1 MTKFIELLISGIGL
15 GFIYAL
21 IALGFVVIFKST
33 EVISFVH
40 GSILLLGGYLM
51 ARLAGSL
58 AFVPALLVSVAATAL
73 LALLI
78 ERAFIRPLRRKA
90 ADAVA
95 PTILTIGVD
104 IVVLT
109 DLTRRIGAHVF
120 AVPNPWGS
128 GVLHLGGYGIPTAR
142 VAAIITA
149 LVLIAAF
156 LLAFKFTTWGV
167 AMRAS
172 SEDGEAAALMGIRR
186 GWVAISAWVIAGIL
200 ATVAGVFLTAFPSP
214 GLTNTT
220 GLAALRAFPAAVLGG
235 LDSITGV
242 LAGGLVIGLAETYVS
257 GYANEIE
264 VLGRGIGSITPW
276 IVMLIVLLIRPS
288 GLFGTREATRV

>member
-1 MTKFIELLISGIGL
+1 MTKFIELLISGVGL

-51 ARLAGSL
+51 ARLAGDL
-58 AFVPALLVSVAATAL
+58 AFVPALLVAVAATAL

-78 ERAFIRPLRRKA
+78 ERIFIRALRRKA
-90 ADAVA
+90 ADPVA

-128 GVLHLGGYGIPTAR
+128 GVAHLGSYGIPTAR
-142 VAAIITA
+142 VAAIVTA
-149 LVLIAAF
+149 LALIGAF

-167 AMRAS
+167 AMRAAA
-172 SEDGEAAALMGIRR
+172 EDGEAATLMGIRR
-186 GWVAISAWVIAGIL
+186 GRVAMSAWVIAGIL

-220 GLAALRAFPAAVLGG
+220 GLSALRAFPAAILGG
-235 LDSITGV
+235 LDSTTGV

-257 GYANEIE
+257 GYASQID